1 MQDPQ
6 LAANPSFVE
15 PFEAPPDHLRRAAV
29 AEPARSAETEDGAG
43 VGPGRI
49 ERAEPQRSRLDVV
62 ARGQLDLCIEV
73 APVGRQAGV
82 GGVPRVDEAGALVV
96 LQLRHFLEAAEL
108 ELALDAL
115 RVESAQQRLDLL
127 GGDTRAPACRGEIDH
142 LSPAAGIGRPQQR
155 GCSPGILLV
164 GDDQAQAGRLPVVRK
179 TPHEL
184 AKLVDQA
191 QALGLPTAGK
201 PALEVFDEAHCA
213 ERTITPVAKVEQR
226 RGVSDEVLR
235 EFFREM
241 LLIRRFE
248 EKVEER
254 LRAGE
259 LPGFLHVA
267 IGQEAVAVG
276 VCRAL
281 ADGDVIASTHRA
293 HGHTL
298 AKGTHPN
305 ELMAELY
312 GKLEGC
318 SHGYGGSMH
327 LYDVERGNLGAN
339 AVVGG
344 GLPAIVG
351 AALAFQVRGEPR
363 VAVAFFGDG
372 ATNIGTFHESLNL
385 AQLWGVPAVFVCE
398 DNHWAESTPE
408 SQHSPIQDLSKRAEA
423 FGMKSMKVDGQ
434 DVEEVNK
441 VAARALKHARDGK
454 GPVFLLCET
463 QRLVGHY
470 IGDPQ
475 VYRDK
480 DELHRLQE
488 TADPIKLLREKLGL
502 SDEEFEALDREV
514 QELVDASVEF
524 AKAGTDPKPEDALK
538 NVYA

>member
-1 MQDPQ
+1 
-6 LAANPSFVE
+6 
-15 PFEAPPDHLRRAAV
+15 
-29 AEPARSAETEDGAG
+29 
-43 VGPGRI
+43 
-49 ERAEPQRSRLDVV
+49 
-62 ARGQLDLCIEV
+62 
-73 APVGRQAGV
+73 
-82 GGVPRVDEAGALVV
+82 
-96 LQLRHFLEAAEL
+96 
-108 ELALDAL
+108 
-115 RVESAQQRLDLL
+115 
-127 GGDTRAPACRGEIDH
+127 
-142 LSPAAGIGRPQQR
+142 
-155 GCSPGILLV
+155 
-164 GDDQAQAGRLPVVRK
+164 
-179 TPHEL
+179 
-184 AKLVDQA
+184 
-191 QALGLPTAGK
+191 
-201 PALEVFDEAHCA
+201 
-213 ERTITPVAKVEQR
+213 VAKVER
-226 RGVSDEVLR
+226 KGAVSPELLR

-254 LRAGE
+254 FRAGE

-281 ADGDVIASTHRA
+281 EEGDVIASTHRA

-327 LYDVERGNLGAN
+327 LYDIERGNLGAN

-351 AALAFQVRGEPR
+351 AALAFKFRDEAR

-385 AQLWGVPAVFVCE
+385 AQLWNVPAVFVCE
-398 DNHWAESTPE
+398 NNHWAESTPAK
-408 SQHSPIQDLSKRAEA
+408 QHMPIEDMTKRAEA
-423 FGMKSMKVDGQ
+423 FGMEAMKVDGQ
-434 DVEEVNK
+434 EVGKVYEAAAKAVE
-441 VAARALKHARDGK
+441 HARSGR
-454 GPVFLLCET
+454 GPVFLVAET
-463 QRLVGHY
+463 YRLVGHY

-475 VYRDK
+475 VYRSK
-480 DELHRLQE
+480 DELQHLKE
-488 TADPIKLLREKLGL
+488 TQDPIDKLRAELEL
-502 SDEEFEALDREV
+502 SDEEFEELDKEV
-514 QELVDASVEF
+514 IELVEASVEF